1 MSVVQLAQRC
11 DFLPKL
17 PCLIQS
23 QVDDQLQTRWN
34 HLSCQPLF
42 FVENWSQT
50 IRNSNHGIAADDF
63 FRSRRMSENLSIMSQ
78 RNILPAFLHRKFHNL
93 HKISHLYT
101 TCIPKS
107 ASPNQ
112 SMKKK
117 GAFDFQKA
125 DQKSPKFQSCF
136 SIHPHLPLKSWVNWN
151 ALSWCGQ
158 SNPPRYRR
166 HQIERLIQFTTLFPP

>member
-117 GAFDFQKA
+117 GELLISK
-125 DQKSPKFQSCF
+125 KLMTK
-136 SIHPHLPLKSWVNWN
+136 N
-151 ALSWCGQ
+151 
-158 SNPPRYRR
+158 
-166 HQIERLIQFTTLFPP
+166 HQNSKVASRFILTYL